1 MIKANT
7 FINCAD
13 YRGLTHNLIITTED
27 SECDTCFV
35 MDSLGRVF
43 QYCIERYDD
52 ILYEE
57 DDENYTFIQQTFRS
71 YIKQNLEDTH
81 LRDAALL
88 FSIEVL

>member
-7 FINCAD
+7 FIYCED
-13 YRGLTHNLIITTED
+13 YKGLTHNLVITTED
-27 SECDTCFV
+27 SECDTVLV

-43 QYCIERYDD
+43 QYCLEQYD

-57 DDENYTFIQQTFRS
+57 DDENYCFMYQTFRS

-88 FSIEVL
+88 FSIEVP